1 MSMRGIV
8 AGFVV
13 ALVLGAGLAGAALA
27 EPAAAP
33 PAAEGVVVAQA
44 TGGGQ
49 TTGAER
55 EALPNRVES
64 LEKESVV
71 LREDLGKARLE
82 TRTQIDAVEKR
93 NAEAMA
99 RMQQK
104 IDELNAQLQEERQK
118 QERRNRQLWLA
129 FGVVLVAVLASD

>member
-1 MSMRGIV
+1 MSMRGVV

-33 PAAEGVVVAQA
+33 PAEGVVVAQA

>member
-1 MSMRGIV
+1 MSMRGVV

-33 PAAEGVVVAQA
+33 PAEGVVVAQA

-104 IDELNAQLQEERQK
+104 IDELNAQLQEERQR